1 MKLAVIAVA
10 AIGLTG
16 AVSAAPH
23 EALRLLEASYP
34 SDFVK
39 RQVLNACIA
48 YNLAFD
54 RFNQASRDE
63 CYRALP
69 RDVPEREHAQV
80 GLAANQIDL
89 RRTAHLAGA
98 PNNDISLME
107 ATEAV
112 RGGIS
117 R

>member
-10 AIGLTG
+10 AMGLTSVVG
-16 AVSAAPH
+16 AAPR
-23 EALRLLEASYP
+23 EAFRLLEASYP

-39 RQVLNACIA
+39 RQVLDACIA

-54 RFNQASRDE
+54 RFNAVSRDE

-69 RDVPEREHAQV
+69 RDMPEREHAQV
-80 GLAANQIDL
+80 GVPANQIDL
-89 RRTAHLAGA
+89 RLTARLAGA
-98 PNNDISLME
+98 PGNDISLME

>member
-1 MKLAVIAVA
+1 MKIVVAAA
-10 AIGLTG
+10 AIGLIG
-16 AVSAAPH
+16 IVSAAPH
-23 EALRLLEASYP
+23 QVIQLLEASYP
-34 SDFVK
+34 SDFIK

-48 YNLAFD
+48 YDLAFD
-54 RFNQASRDE
+54 RFNPESRVV

-69 RDVPEREHAQV
+69 KASPDQAHVRV

-89 RRTAHLAGA
+89 RREAHLVGG
-98 PNNDISLME
+98 PNNDIVLME